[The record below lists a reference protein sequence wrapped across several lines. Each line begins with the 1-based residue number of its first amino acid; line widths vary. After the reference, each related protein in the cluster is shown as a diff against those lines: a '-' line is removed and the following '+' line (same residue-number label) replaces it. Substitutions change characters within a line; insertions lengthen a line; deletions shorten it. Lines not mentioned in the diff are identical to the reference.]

1 MTDIYNKGYYVKVA
15 YTPMTVQEKSMKQFS
30 VAMLG
35 YGVAGKA
42 FARIL
47 NQTHDDI
54 LKKTGYDVKVVAIT
68 TGSRGSLLSM
78 DGIDLAEATR
88 QLEEEGRF
96 DETSPQFTTM
106 NSMDVVEN
114 VDYDVVLELT
124 PLNIRTGLPAADHI
138 RKALARGKHA
148 VSANKGP
155 IAWYYRELRD
165 LAKEKGVCFFFE
177 TTVMAGTPVFN
188 MADNC
193 LQYCK
198 IDRVEGIF
206 NATTNY
212 ILKEMTK
219 GVPMEQILK
228 AGREGGFM
236 EADISMDTEGWDA
249 TAKLTVLL
257 NVLMD
262 AGITPDMI
270 DRTGIGNV
278 TEKDIADAAK
288 RGNVIKLLCS
298 GSMDE
303 DGHVTGKVAPAEVPA
318 CDVFADEKLVAVLSL
333 YTDLMGKLTILQYG
347 LETTQTGYGVFADL
361 VRVLDNIR

>member
-1 MTDIYNKGYYVKVA
+1 
-15 YTPMTVQEKSMKQFS
+15 MKQFS

-35 YGVAGKA
+35 YGIAGKA

-54 LKKTGYDVKVVAIT
+54 ARKTGYDVKVVAIT
-68 TGSRGSLLSM
+68 TGSRGALYNM
-78 DGIDLAEATR
+78 EGIDLVEATR

-96 DETSPQFTTM
+96 DPSKPDYSTM
-106 NSMDVVEN
+106 NSIDVVET
-114 VDYDVVLELT
+114 VDYDVVLELS
-124 PLNIRTGLPAADHI
+124 PLNIQTGLPAADHI
-138 RKALARGKHA
+138 RKALMRGKNV

-155 IAWYYRELRD
+155 IAWYYRELKD
-165 LAKEKGVCFFFE
+165 LAEKNGACFFFE

-219 GVPMEQILK
+219 GVPIEEIMRS
-228 AGREGGFM
+228 GREQGFM
-236 EADISMDTEGWDA
+236 EADASMDTQGWDA

-262 AGITPDMI
+262 AGITPMDI
-270 DRTGIGNV
+270 DRTGIEEV
-278 TEKDIADAAK
+278 TAEDIEAAAS

-298 GSMDE
+298 GSFDE
-303 DGHVTGKVAPAEVPA
+303 NGKVVGRVAPGEVPA
-318 CDVFADEKLVAVLSL
+318 DDVFADKDLVAVLSV
-333 YTDLMGKLTILQYG
+333 YTDLMGKLTMLQYG
-347 LETTQTGYGVFADL
+347 LETTQTGYGVFIDT
-361 VRVLDNIR
+361 VRVIDCMKNK

>member
-1 MTDIYNKGYYVKVA
+1 
-15 YTPMTVQEKSMKQFS
+15 MKQFS

-35 YGVAGKA
+35 YGIAGKA

-54 LKKTGYDVKVVAIT
+54 MKKTGYDVKVVAIT
-68 TGSRGSLLSM
+68 TGSRGSLYCM
-78 DGIDLAEATR
+78 DGIDLKEATR

-96 DETSPQFTTM
+96 DKDSPIYSTM
-106 NSMDVVEN
+106 TSMDVVEN

-124 PLNIRTGLPAADHI
+124 PLNIETGLPAADHI
-138 RKALARGKHA
+138 RKALSRGKHA

-155 IAWYYRELRD
+155 LAWYYRELRD

-198 IDRVEGIF
+198 IDKVEGIF

-219 GVPMEQILK
+219 GVPMDEILRT
-228 AGREGGFM
+228 GREQGFM
-236 EADISMDTEGWDA
+236 EADVSMDTKGWDA

-270 DRTGIGNV
+270 DRTGIEEV
-278 TEKDIADAAK
+278 TKEDIDAAAA
-288 RGNVIKLLCS
+288 RGNVIKLMCR
-298 GSMDE
+298 GEKDE
-303 DGHVTGKVAPAEVPA
+303 NGKVTGKVSPEEIPAN
-318 CDVFADEKLVAVLSL
+318 DVFADENLVAVVSL
-333 YTDLMGKLTILQYG
+333 YTDLMGKLTMLQYG
-347 LETTQTGYGVFADL
+347 LETTQTGYGVFIDM
-361 VRVLDNIR
+361 VRVLDNLK

>member
-1 MTDIYNKGYYVKVA
+1 
-15 YTPMTVQEKSMKQFS
+15 MKQFS

-54 LKKTGYDVKVVAIT
+54 MAKTGYDVKVVAIT
-68 TGSRGSLLSM
+68 TGSRGTLYDMHGLE
-78 DGIDLAEATR
+78 LAEATR
-88 QLEEEGRF
+88 QLEEEGHF
-96 DETSPQFTTM
+96 DKNNPAYSQMTSM
-106 NSMDVVEN
+106 EVVEK
-114 VDYDVVLELT
+114 VDYDAILELT
-124 PLNIRTGLPAADHI
+124 PLNIKTGLPAADHI
-138 RKALARGKHA
+138 RGALNRGKHA

-155 IAWYYRELRD
+155 LAWYYRELRD
-165 LAKEKGVCFFFE
+165 LAKEKGVCFFYE

-198 IDRVEGIF
+198 IDKVEGIF

-212 ILKEMTK
+212 ILKEMGK
-219 GVPMEQILK
+219 GVPYDQILT
-228 AGREGGFM
+228 AGREQGFM
-236 EADISMDTEGWDA
+236 EADTSMDTDGWDA

-270 DRTGIGNV
+270 DRTGIADV
-278 TEKDIADAAK
+278 TLEDIAAAK
-288 RGNVIKLLCS
+288 SRGNVIKLMCR
-298 GSMDE
+298 GTVDQC
-303 DGHVTGKVAPAEVPA
+303 GNVVGKVAPEEIPEN
-318 CDVFADEKLVAVLSL
+318 DVFADENLVAVVSL
-333 YTDLMGKLTILQYG
+333 YTDLMGKLTMLQYG
-347 LETTQTGYGVFADL
+347 LETTQTGYGVFIDL
-361 VRVLDNIR
+361 MRILDNLK

>member
-1 MTDIYNKGYYVKVA
+1 
-15 YTPMTVQEKSMKQFS
+15 MKQFS

-54 LKKTGYDVKVVAIT
+54 LAKTGYDVKVVAIT
-68 TGSRGSLLSM
+68 TGSRGTLYDMHGLE
-78 DGIDLAEATR
+78 LAEATR
-88 QLEEEGRF
+88 QLEEEGHF
-96 DETSPQFTTM
+96 DKNNPAYSQMTSM
-106 NSMDVVEN
+106 EVVEK
-114 VDYDVVLELT
+114 VDYDAILELT

-138 RKALARGKHA
+138 RGALNRGKHA

-155 IAWYYRELRD
+155 LAWYYRELRD
-165 LAKEKGVCFFFE
+165 LAKEKGVCFFYE

-198 IDRVEGIF
+198 IDKVEGIF

-212 ILKEMTK
+212 ILKEMGK
-219 GVPMEQILK
+219 VVPYDQIIK
-228 AGREGGFM
+228 AGREQGFM
-236 EADISMDTEGWDA
+236 EADTSMDTDGWDA

-270 DRTGIGNV
+270 DRTGIANV
-278 TEKDIADAAK
+278 TLEDIAAAK
-288 RGNVIKLLCS
+288 SRGNVIKLMCR
-298 GSMDE
+298 GTVDQY
-303 DGHVTGKVAPAEVPA
+303 GNVVGKVAPEEIPEN
-318 CDVFADEKLVAVLSL
+318 DVFADENLVAVVSL
-333 YTDLMGKLTILQYG
+333 YTDLMGKLTMLQYG
-347 LETTQTGYGVFADL
+347 LETTQTGYGVFIDL
-361 VRVLDNIR
+361 VRILDNLK

>member
-1 MTDIYNKGYYVKVA
+1 
-15 YTPMTVQEKSMKQFS
+15 MKQFS

-35 YGVAGKA
+35 YGIAGKA

-47 NQTHDDI
+47 NQTHDEI
-54 LKKTGYDVKVVAIT
+54 MEKTGYDVKVVAIT
-68 TGSRGSLLSM
+68 TGSRGSLYCM
-78 DGIDLAEATR
+78 DGIDLKEATR

-96 DETSPQFTTM
+96 DVNSPAYSKM
-106 NSMDVVEN
+106 NSMEVVEK

-124 PLNIRTGLPAADHI
+124 PLNIETGLPAADHI
-138 RKALARGKHA
+138 RKALNRGKHA

-155 IAWYYRELRD
+155 LAWYYRELRD
-165 LAKEKGVCFFFE
+165 LAKEKGVRFFFE

-198 IDRVEGIF
+198 IDKVEGIF

-219 GVPMEQILK
+219 GVPMDEILR
-228 AGREGGFM
+228 AGREQGFM
-236 EADISMDTEGWDA
+236 EADVSMDTKGWDA

-262 AGITPDMI
+262 AGLTPDMI
-270 DRTGIGNV
+270 DRTGIEDV
-278 TEKDIADAAK
+278 TMEDINDAAS
-288 RGNVIKLLCS
+288 RGNVIKLMCS
-298 GSMDE
+298 GSVDE
-303 DGHVTGKVAPAEVPA
+303 NGKVTGKVAPAEVA
-318 CDVFADEKLVAVLSL
+318 AGDVFADENLVAVVSL
-333 YTDLMGKLTILQYG
+333 YTDLMGKLTMLQYG
-347 LETTQTGYGVFADL
+347 LETTQTGYGVFIDM
-361 VRVLDNIR
+361 VRVLDNLK